1 MTDVSLGMIHNTQW
15 ARKSYI
21 LECFNLT
28 MSSQENIKT
37 VRRAIEAFNTGDT
50 SNVHEFVSSE
60 YLNRESQ
67 KAKDS
72 YRSQLKGPEEFVD
85 TIKNL
90 RSAFSDLHYEE
101 QDIISQDDKVVFI
114 GIVTGT
120 HTGSFFFIPP
130 TGKKIS
136 YEAVHIH
143 TIGKDGKI
151 IEHRA
156 IRDDLKFMLQL
167 GLVKAASPEYE
178 KFFKTWKEIN

>member
-1 MTDVSLGMIHNTQW
+1 
-15 ARKSYI
+15 
-21 LECFNLT
+21 
-28 MSSQENIKT
+28 MSSLENIRT
-37 VRRAIEAFNTGDT
+37 VRRVIEAFNTGDT
-50 SNVHEFVSSE
+50 SNVHDFVSPD

-72 YRSQLKGPEEFVD
+72 YRLLRGPEEFID

-90 RSAFSDLHYEE
+90 RSAFPDLHYEE
-101 QDIISQDDKVVFI
+101 QEIISQADKVVFI

-130 TGKKIS
+130 TGNKIS
-136 YEAVHIH
+136 YEAVHVH

-167 GLVKAASPEYE
+167 ELVKAISPEYYNFL
-178 KFFKTWKEIN
+178 KMWKEIK

>member
-1 MTDVSLGMIHNTQW
+1 
-15 ARKSYI
+15 
-21 LECFNLT
+21 
-28 MSSQENIKT
+28 MSSQENVKT
-37 VRRAIEAFNTGDT
+37 VRQAIEAFNTGDT
-50 SNVHEFVSSE
+50 SNVHDFVSSD
-60 YLNRESQ
+60 YINRESQ

-72 YRSQLKGPEEFVD
+72 YRSKLRGPEEFID

-90 RSAFSDLHYEE
+90 RSAFPDLHYEE

-114 GIVTGT
+114 GNVTGT

-130 TGKKIS
+130 TGNRIS

-167 GLVKAASPEYE
+167 GLVKASSIEYE
-178 KFFKTWKEIN
+178 KYLMTWKEIN

>member
-1 MTDVSLGMIHNTQW
+1 
-15 ARKSYI
+15 
-21 LECFNLT
+21 
-28 MSSQENIKT
+28 MSSQENVKT

-50 SNVHEFVSSE
+50 SNVHDFVSSD
-60 YLNRESQ
+60 YINRESQ

-72 YRSQLKGPEEFVD
+72 YRSKLRGPEEFID

-90 RSAFSDLHYEE
+90 RSAFPDLHYEE

-114 GIVTGT
+114 GKVTGT
-120 HTGSFFFIPP
+120 NTGSFFFIPP
-130 TGKKIS
+130 TGNRIS

-167 GLVKAASPEYE
+167 GLVKASSIEYE
-178 KFFKTWKEIN
+178 KYLMTWKEIN

>member
-1 MTDVSLGMIHNTQW
+1 
-15 ARKSYI
+15 
-21 LECFNLT
+21 
-28 MSSQENIKT
+28 MSSQENIRT
-37 VRRAIEAFNTGDT
+37 VRRAIEAFNTGVT

-60 YLNRESQ
+60 YINRESQ

-72 YRSQLKGPEEFVD
+72 YRSQLRGPEEFID

-90 RSAFSDLHYEE
+90 RSAFPDLHYEE
-101 QDIISQDDKVVFI
+101 QEIISQDDKVVFI
-114 GIVTGT
+114 RIVTGT

-130 TGKKIS
+130 TGNKIS

-156 IRDDLKFMLQL
+156 IRDDLKFMWQL
-167 GLVKAASPEYE
+167 GLVKAASSEYE
-178 KFFKTWKEIN
+178 TFFKAWKEIH